1 MSSIVGVNRERIA
14 GRKLCDVCDVR
25 IFRPFESCVASR
37 VATFFNRSPRAA
49 LSTHH
54 LSSLEADSQSV
65 YDVGDIEQ
73 RGR

>member
-25 IFRPFESCVASR
+25 ILRPFESCVASR

-49 LSTHH
+49 LASH
-54 LSSLEADSQSV
+54 LSSLEANSQSV

-73 RGR
+73 RRR

>member
-49 LSTHH
+49 LSSH
-54 LSSLEADSQSV
+54 LSSLEANSQSV